1 MNTPLEIEEDNPVL
15 SFKNI
20 GICTSR
26 PTVNVLSNVSG
37 YVVKG
42 GMTAIMGGSG
52 SGKTLLLEALS
63 GRTPNL
69 TITGDYFLDGMS
81 ADPKDIVNPVAYV
94 PFASSL
100 IGELTCRETLF
111 NSAALRCNKPL
122 DDINEDV
129 ERFLDILGVG
139 EVADRP
145 IGTYFTR
152 GLSDG
157 QKKLINI
164 GAELVAS
171 PLVLLLDEP
180 TNDMDSE
187 IAYEVLRIIK
197 DIARESNMSV
207 ILSVSQPSARMMDLF
222 DHIMLLG
229 GGSMNFFGTTSEA
242 VEYFSSI
249 GFAPL
254 DNHMPTDYFL
264 QVSDPTYAPCNDFNF
279 EGKQCVPKLLS
290 QEIKLLDLPFKPFP
304 LTVLT
309 SF

>member
-1 MNTPLEIEEDNPVL
+1 MNTPLEIEEDNPV

-180 TNDMDSE
+180 TNDMDS
-187 IAYEVLRIIK
+187 

-290 QEIKLLDLPFKPFP
+290 Q
-304 LTVLT
+304 
-309 SF
+309 

>member
-1 MNTPLEIEEDNPVL
+1 M
-15 SFKNI
+15 
-20 GICTSR
+20 
-26 PTVNVLSNVSG
+26 NVLSNVSG